1 MFFKKKKNK
10 VCSITCTDE
19 VKLIR
24 KRNIPVGEGACKR
37 IYSNKFLIPI
47 SQMSKMRL
55 HNLFKVTY
63 PVGKDSNPRT

>member
-10 VCSITCTDE
+10 VCSITYTDK

-24 KRNIPVGEGACKR
+24 KRNIPVDKGACKR
-37 IYSNKFLIPI
+37 FYSNKFLIPI

-55 HNLFKVTY
+55 HNLFKVT
-63 PVGKDSNPRT
+63 